1 MASATWT
8 HAAALGA
15 RAYVPPWNAAAAAA
29 RAPEF
34 VPEANDPTP
43 INGRSL
49 VSNLPKPKPP
59 VNITAPDPQPNPNAN
74 FNANPDPQPV
84 PPARVPSVR
93 QLGPIVSPARPAP
106 KGGKRR
112 KSRRRRRQS
121 RRRR

>member
-74 FNANPDPQPV
+74 ANPQPV